1 MLIQF
6 QEPIPWESNLVFKR
20 DIMKKLKS
28 IYLVPVLLLF
38 IITGCS
44 DALEEET
51 FSSLGP
57 SNFYNSAED
66 AESLLNGVYAN
77 SQGYRD
83 LLRDYLALGE
93 MTTDVLI
100 ERGGAINATTQPIED
115 FEFDAGHPYFQF
127 LWTRYYSAIYRAN
140 VVIEKVSA
148 IEMDEERKAEII
160 GEAKFLRA
168 LNYYQLYYRFGPTPL
183 IITSETSV
191 LDRPERAGKEEFLN
205 FLIAEF
211 QVAAD
216 ALPSTQMQYGRA
228 TSGAALGFL
237 AKVYLNNKQWQQAAE
252 TSRLVI
258 DSGVYDLFLEGSRED
273 LFALENEGNNE
284 FIFVVPYADN
294 PDRNSGNTY
303 LSHAAP
309 PGYQFR
315 FPPKVNF
322 AAQFK
327 TRSEFIDLFS
337 EDDQRLNSFVF
348 QYQNQAGET
357 VTLGEDDARSFKF
370 QEDPNGIGD
379 VSGND
384 FSLLRYADI
393 LLSRA
398 EALNELQGPN
408 QESINL
414 INQVRGA
421 AGISTV
427 RVGEFSGSEDLRNF
441 IFDERGR
448 EFFTEALRRQD
459 LIRQGTFISK
469 AVARGKSAQD
479 YQVLFPIP
487 QSEIDKNSNLQQNPG
502 Y

>member
-1 MLIQF
+1 MKNMKSKYLI
-6 QEPIPWESNLVFKR
+6 
-20 DIMKKLKS
+20 
-28 IYLVPVLLLF
+28 PVLLLF

-57 SNFYNSAED
+57 SNFYTSAED

-115 FEFDAGHPYFQF
+115 FEFDASHPYFQF
-127 LWTRYYSAIYRAN
+127 LWTRNYSAIYRAN
-140 VVIEKVSA
+140 VVIDQVPA
-148 IEMDEERKAEII
+148 IEMNEDRKAEII
-160 GEAKFLRA
+160 GEARFLRA

-183 IITSETSV
+183 IINSETSV
-191 LDRPERAGKEEFLN
+191 TDRPERAGEEEFLN
-205 FLIAEF
+205 FLINEF
-211 QVAAD
+211 QTAANS
-216 ALPSTQMQYGRA
+216 LPTTQMQYGRA

-237 AKVYLNNKQWQQAAE
+237 AKVYLNDKQWQQAAE
-252 TSRLVI
+252 TAQLVI
-258 DSGVYDLFLEGSRED
+258 NSGVYDLYIEGSREQ
-273 LFALENEGNNE
+273 LFALENEGDNE
-284 FIFVVPYADN
+284 FIFVIPYADN
-294 PDRNSGNTY
+294 PNRDSGNTY

-309 PGYQFR
+309 PGYQFQ

-327 TRSEFIDLFS
+327 TRSEFIDMFS
-337 EDDQRLNSFVF
+337 DEDQRLNSFVF
-348 QYQNQAGET
+348 EYQNLAGET
-357 VTLGEDDARSFKF
+357 VTLGQDDVRSFKYP
-370 QEDPNGIGD
+370 EDPNGVGD

-384 FSLLRYADI
+384 FPLLRYADI
-393 LLSRA
+393 LLTRA
-398 EALNELQGPN
+398 EALNEIQGPN
-408 QESINL
+408 QETIDL
-414 INQVRGA
+414 INMVRIA
-421 AGISTV
+421 AGVPQISLSD
-427 RVGEFSGSEDLRNF
+427 FSGTTSLRDF
-441 IFDERGR
+441 IFTERGR

-469 AVARGKSAQD
+469 ALARGKAAQD
-479 YQVLFPIP
+479 FQVLFPIP
-487 QSEIDKNSNLQQNPG
+487 QSEIDKNSNLEQNPG